1 VRCKSVTC
9 VLIAALL
16 LPFTAAMAAEDFV
29 IIVNKENT
37 NTIDRELVT
46 KIYRGE
52 TKSWP
57 GGGNVV
63 PYALPEDNSVRVAF
77 DKVLLNKSPAQSK
90 ALWAQLTFTGK
101 ALPPKVADSDADVVK
116 AVSDNKNAIG
126 YVAPHAVSDK
136 VKAIK

>member
-1 VRCKSVTC
+1 VRSKTLCCLLV
-9 VLIAALL
+9 AALL
-16 LPFTAAMAAEDFV
+16 CPIAAVTAAEEFV

-37 NTIDRELVT
+37 NAVDREMVT

-63 PYALPEDNSVRVAF
+63 PYALPEESSVRVAF
-77 DKVLLNKSPAQSK
+77 DKELLGKSPAQSK

-101 ALPPKVADSDADVVK
+101 ALPPKLADSDAEVVK
-116 AVSDNKNAIG
+116 AVSENKNAIG
-126 YVAPHAVSDK
+126 YVAPHAASDK

>member
-1 VRCKSVTC
+1 MRCKTVTS

-16 LPFTAAMAAEDFV
+16 LPFAVAMAAEDFV

-37 NTIDRELVT
+37 NAVDREMVT

-57 GGGNVV
+57 SGGSVV
-63 PYALPEDNSVRVAF
+63 SYALPEDNSVRLAF
-77 DKVLLNKSPAQSK
+77 DKALLNKSPAQSK

-101 ALPPKVADSDADVVK
+101 ALPPKIADSDAEVLK
-116 AVSDNKNAIG
+116 AVSENKNAIG
-126 YVAPHAVSDK
+126 YVAAHAASDK